1 MPPKASTSKAIGD
14 GSPLSLPLF
23 LKLLSSPKSKLTMSQ
38 SMAAAGKL
46 YPKHASLG
54 ALSLLNQENLNDLG
68 LEEEVVKGIL
78 NLTAKGKGKGTK
90 RPRGSDMDKP
100 LPTKEA
106 EDVVETDLDFDEIL
120 YEEVSRS
127 IRIICCCCFSQNV
140 CCFFIAGFN
149 VKECSC

>member
-1 MPPKASTSKAIGD
+1 MPPRASTSKAIGD
-14 GSPLSLPLF
+14 GNPLSLPLF
-23 LKLLSSPKSKLTMSQ
+23 LKLLSSVKSKLTMSQ

-68 LEEEVVKGIL
+68 LDEEVVKGIL
-78 NLTAKGKGKGTK
+78 NLTAKGKGKGSTK

-100 LPTKEA
+100 LPTKEL

-127 IRIICCCCFSQNV
+127 I
-140 CCFFIAGFN
+140 
-149 VKECSC
+149 